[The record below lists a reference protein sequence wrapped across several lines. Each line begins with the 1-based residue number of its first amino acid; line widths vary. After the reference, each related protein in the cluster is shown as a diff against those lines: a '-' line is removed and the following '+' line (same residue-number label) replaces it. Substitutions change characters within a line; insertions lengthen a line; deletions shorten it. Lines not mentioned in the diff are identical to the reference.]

1 MYQRILVAVD
11 GSRVSDQAL
20 DEALRLAKD
29 QSAELRIVHVVDTVT
44 LSVDTEFADIAE
56 YQQKL
61 HSAGQKVLK
70 KAEEAVKRAG
80 GKAETAL
87 LELQILGHRTASA
100 IIDEAQRWPADLIV
114 VGTHGR
120 RGISHLFVGSVA
132 EGVVRLASRP
142 VLLVHGK

>member
-100 IIDEAQRWPADLIV
+100 IIDEAQRWPAALIV